1 MPPSTTQDAFPGLP
15 DFDSITATDIV
26 PLTEALIARSR
37 ERVQA
42 LEALESPDFDNFVV
56 PFEEL
61 RHDVSRTWS
70 PVSHL
75 QMVRNSETW
84 QAHYLEALGLLAAF
98 QSELAQNTR
107 LFTNFEALHDALD
120 EDADHEQRALLEHA
134 LRDFRLA
141 GVALNEDDKA
151 RFRALSQ
158 ALSEDQASFSSN
170 LQQSGDAWQ
179 WATRDADAVAGIP
192 DTFLATAARAAE
204 QAGQDGWLFDLAQP
218 TYIAVMTHARAR
230 DTRKRFYTAWLTRA
244 ADTGPHDVKWDNA
257 ALMARILGHRTE
269 MAGLLGFDNY
279 AEYSLAPKMAG
290 SVDEVVSF
298 LKDLA
303 QRSLPTA
310 RRELAEL
317 QLLAGH
323 ELAPWDLAFFSE
335 RLREQH
341 YAISEEQVRPY
352 FPAGRVMDGLFG
364 LAERLFGLSLERN
377 EAPSVWHDSVEFI
390 VVRDAGGEIMG
401 SFYTDL
407 YARAGKRAGAWIDEC
422 IVRKALPGSSALPVG
437 YLVCNFPPEQP
448 DAPSLLTHD
457 EVVTLFH
464 EFGHMLHH
472 LLTRVGYPSIAGI
485 NGVPWDAVELPSQ
498 FLENFA
504 WQFDVLRQC
513 SGHYQDGT
521 PLPRVV
527 FDRLAAARNAGAGL
541 SMLRQLEFSLFDF
554 QLHARSDAAESGV
567 LETVRDSTRA
577 EVALV
582 PPPEWVRFEN
592 GFAHIFAGGY
602 AAGYYSYKWAEVLAA
617 DAFAAF
623 DEAGDVFDPGTAGR
637 FRQHI
642 LEVGGSRDIHHAYV
656 AFRGRTPRIDALLQQ
671 HGIEAA

>member
-37 ERVQA
+37 ERVAA
-42 LEALESPDFDNFVV
+42 LEALESPDFVSFVV

-84 QAHYLEALGLLAAF
+84 QTHYLEALGLLAAF
-98 QSELAQNTR
+98 QSELAQNPR
-107 LFTNFEALHDALD
+107 LFTVFETLHNALE

-141 GVALNEDDKA
+141 GVALNDDDKA

-179 WATRDADAVAGIP
+179 WATSGADDVAGIP
-192 DTFLATAARAAE
+192 DSFLATAARAAE
-204 QAGQDGWLFDLAQP
+204 QAGRDGWVFDLAQP
-218 TYIAVMTHARAR
+218 TYMAVMTHARSR

-244 ADTGPHDVKWDNA
+244 ADTGPHDAKWNNA
-257 ALMARILGHRTE
+257 ALMSRILGHRTE
-269 MAGLLGFDNY
+269 MAQLLGFDNY

-290 SVDEVVSF
+290 SVDEVVGF

-303 QRSLPTA
+303 QRSMPTA

-323 ELAPWDLAFFSE
+323 ELEPWDLAFYSE

-364 LAERLFGLSLERN
+364 LAERLFGLSLERS
-377 EAPSVWHDSVEFI
+377 EAPSVWHDSVEFV

-422 IVRKALPGSSALPVG
+422 IVRKALPDSSALPVG

-504 WQFDVLRQC
+504 WQYDVLRQC
-513 SGHYQDGT
+513 SGHYQDDS
-521 PLPRVV
+521 PLPRVI

-554 QLHARSDAAESGV
+554 QLHARRDAAEPGV
-567 LETVRDSTRA
+567 LEAVRDGTRA
-577 EVALV
+577 DVALV
-582 PPPEWVRFEN
+582 PPPAWVRFEN